1 MLFLT
6 YWELNENMPAEERI
20 RIADEL
26 TSKGLYPPK
35 GVNILRWDMTPDGWG
50 ILLAE
55 ADNPATIAKALDVWR
70 AAGGGFFK
78 STRTAPALPVVEL
91 LPLERE
97 MLKAVATAHKH

>member
-6 YWELNENMPAEERI
+6 YWELNENMSSEERV

-26 TSKGLYPPK
+26 SAKGLYPPE

-55 ADNPATIAKALDVWR
+55 ADNPQAITRTLDVWR
-70 AAGGGFFK
+70 VAGGGFFK
-78 STRTAPALPVVEL
+78 TTKTAPALPVKEI

-97 MLKAVATAHKH
+97 MLKAVTAAHGR